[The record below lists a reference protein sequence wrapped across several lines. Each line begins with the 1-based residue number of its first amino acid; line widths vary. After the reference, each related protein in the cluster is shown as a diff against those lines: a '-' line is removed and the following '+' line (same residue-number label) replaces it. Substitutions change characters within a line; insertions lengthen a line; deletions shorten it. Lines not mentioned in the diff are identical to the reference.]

1 MLLGIF
7 GLLCRQQRQFRNDEE
22 HFDANQPCIVTVRS
36 GKQSMWGDDVGPD
49 GAEHPSNTDN
59 NSHSISSTQWIVV
72 KYVGKKSFSYFLGQV
87 LEVVDDG
94 IEVSLSHVSHVV
106 TVYTNFCIHTSCCV
120 KDIDVVTRDDNVDT
134 PKHQPD
140 MNIRQQFVVKHQKF
154 TLH

>member
-1 MLLGIF
+1 M
-7 GLLCRQQRQFRNDEE
+7 
-22 HFDANQPCIVTVRS
+22 
-36 GKQSMWGDDVGPD
+36 GPD